1 MWIGQVDM
9 VDRGTKGRRGDVL
22 MSLRRWRAVQG
33 SLVVVGLVACAFAA
47 RPAVADFSA
56 GAAVRSITP
65 EKPLPVSGGMGVPNP
80 STKALGQLTAR
91 VAVVKQGDTCVA
103 FVGLDLL
110 GFPSV
115 LGDRVRRM
123 VSEIP
128 AENVLIGSTH
138 THSAPDCYAFPLPQ
152 MPQGHTAD
160 LAYVDFVVRQTADA
174 IKAAYKSLEPATLK
188 VGTDEAA
195 ERIAYN
201 YYAPALYDRRMDVLQ
216 ACDANGEPIFTLVN
230 YAIHPEVL
238 GAGQGVMSPDCI
250 GPMAEKIEAKVGGV
264 AVFMNGAQ
272 GGMVTADNRLLDTPS
287 NPVTANWED
296 ANTWEECER
305 IGSLMADEALRIIG
319 TADVQPNPALTC
331 ARRVV
336 SIPVESEELWAV
348 VQFSPLNYPRDTE
361 TRTVPV
367 SINLVNLGTAQIATI
382 PGEAL
387 PNIGFY
393 LKRKMRGEHNLLFGL
408 TNDAFGYILTKVDY
422 QSFPRYD
429 YISRVC
435 TGEMTGEILIEE
447 ILEMVEESP
456 SPSVKN
462 PE

>member
-1 MWIGQVDM
+1 MISSSSRLVCG
-9 VDRGTKGRRGDVL
+9 
-22 MSLRRWRAVQG
+22 
-33 SLVVVGLVACAFAA
+33 LVVVALLLVLSQ
-47 RPAVADFSA
+47 PADAEFQA
-56 GAAVRSITP
+56 GGAVRSITP

-80 STKALGQLTAR
+80 STKALGELTAR

-115 LGDRVRRM
+115 LCDRVRAM
-123 VSEIP
+123 VPAIP
-128 AENVLIGSTH
+128 PEQILIGSTH
-138 THSAPDCYAFPLPQ
+138 THSAPDCYAFPVPE
-152 MPQGHTAD
+152 MPEGHTANFD
-160 LAYVDFVVRQTADA
+160 YIDFVVQQTAEA
-174 IKAAYKSLEPATLK
+174 IQAAYDSLEPAALK

-216 ACDANGEPIFTLVN
+216 AVAASGQPIFTLVN

-250 GPMAEKIEAKVGGV
+250 GPMATRLEEQLGGV

-272 GGMVTADNRLLDTPS
+272 GGMVTADNRLLDQPS
-287 NPVTANWED
+287 NPVSANWED

-305 IGSLMADEALRIIG
+305 IGHLMADEAMRIIG
-319 TADVQPNPALTC
+319 AAKTQTSPALFCT
-331 ARRVV
+331 RRTI
-336 SIPVESEELWAV
+336 SIPVESEALWGV
-348 VQFSPLNYPRDTE
+348 VMHSPLNYPRDTAS
-361 TRTVPV
+361 RTVPV

-393 LKRKMRGEHNLLFGL
+393 LKRKMTGEHNLLFGL

-435 TGEMTGEILIEE
+435 TGEMTGEILIDT
-447 ILEMVEESP
+447 ILKMVNEAP
-456 SPSVKN
+456 SPSH
-462 PE
+462 EATGE

>member
-1 MWIGQVDM
+1 MISSSSRLVCG
-9 VDRGTKGRRGDVL
+9 
-22 MSLRRWRAVQG
+22 
-33 SLVVVGLVACAFAA
+33 LVVVALLLVLSQ
-47 RPAVADFSA
+47 PADAEFQA
-56 GAAVRSITP
+56 GGAVRSITP

-80 STKALGQLTAR
+80 STKALGELTAR

-115 LGDRVRRM
+115 LCDRVRAM
-123 VSEIP
+123 VPAIP
-128 AENVLIGSTH
+128 PEQILIGSTH
-138 THSAPDCYAFPLPQ
+138 THSAPDCYAFPVPE
-152 MPQGHTAD
+152 MPEGHTANFD
-160 LAYVDFVVRQTADA
+160 YIDFVVQQTAEA
-174 IKAAYKSLEPATLK
+174 IQAAYDSLEPAALK

-216 ACDANGEPIFTLVN
+216 AVAGSGQPIFTLVN

-250 GPMAEKIEAKVGGV
+250 GPMATRLEEQLGGV

-272 GGMVTADNRLLDTPS
+272 GGMVTADNRLLDQPS
-287 NPVTANWED
+287 NPVSANWED

-305 IGSLMADEALRIIG
+305 IGHLMADEAMRIIG
-319 TADVQPNPALTC
+319 AAKTQTSPALFCT
-331 ARRVV
+331 RRTI
-336 SIPVESEELWAV
+336 SIPVESEALWGV
-348 VQFSPLNYPRDTE
+348 VMHSPLNYPRDTAS
-361 TRTVPV
+361 RTVPV

-393 LKRKMRGEHNLLFGL
+393 LKRKMTGEHNLLFGL

-435 TGEMTGEILIEE
+435 TGEMTGEILIDT
-447 ILEMVEESP
+447 ILKMVNEAP
-456 SPSVKN
+456 SPSH
-462 PE
+462 EATGE

>member
-1 MWIGQVDM
+1 MISSSSRLVCG
-9 VDRGTKGRRGDVL
+9 
-22 MSLRRWRAVQG
+22 
-33 SLVVVGLVACAFAA
+33 LVVVALLLVLSQ
-47 RPAVADFSA
+47 PADAEFQA
-56 GAAVRSITP
+56 GGAVRSITP

-80 STKALGQLTAR
+80 STKALGELTAR

-115 LGDRVRRM
+115 LCDRVRAM
-123 VSEIP
+123 VPAIP
-128 AENVLIGSTH
+128 PEQILIGSTH
-138 THSAPDCYAFPLPQ
+138 THSAPDCYAFPVPE
-152 MPQGHTAD
+152 MPEGHTANFD
-160 LAYVDFVVRQTADA
+160 YIDFVVQQTAEA
-174 IKAAYKSLEPATLK
+174 IQAAYDSLEPAALK

-216 ACDANGEPIFTLVN
+216 AVAGSGQPIFTLVN

-250 GPMAEKIEAKVGGV
+250 GPMATRLEEQLGGV

-272 GGMVTADNRLLDTPS
+272 GGMVTADNRLLDQPS
-287 NPVTANWED
+287 NPVNANWED

-305 IGSLMADEALRIIG
+305 IGHLMADEAMRIIG
-319 TADVQPNPALTC
+319 AAKTQTRPALFCT
-331 ARRVV
+331 RRTI
-336 SIPVESEELWAV
+336 SIPVESEALWGV
-348 VQFSPLNYPRDTE
+348 VMHSPLNYPRDTAS
-361 TRTVPV
+361 RTVPV

-393 LKRKMRGEHNLLFGL
+393 LKRKMTGEHNLLFGL

-435 TGEMTGEILIEE
+435 TGEMTGEILIDT
-447 ILEMVEESP
+447 ILKMVNEAP
-456 SPSVKN
+456 SPSH
-462 PE
+462 EATGE

>member
-1 MWIGQVDM
+1 
-9 VDRGTKGRRGDVL
+9 
-22 MSLRRWRAVQG
+22 MSLRGMRWMSAFVMLACVVSG
-33 SLVVVGLVACAFAA
+33 STRL
-47 RPAVADFSA
+47 AVADFQA
-56 GAAVRSITP
+56 GGAVRSITP

-80 STKALGQLTAR
+80 ATKALGTLTAR
-91 VAVVKQGDTCVA
+91 AAVVKQGDTCVA

-110 GFPSV
+110 GFPGV
-115 LGDRVRRM
+115 LCDRVRAM
-123 VSEIP
+123 VPDIP
-128 AENVLIGSTH
+128 PENILIGSTH
-138 THSAPDCYAFPLPQ
+138 THSAPDCYAFPVPQ

-160 LAYVDFVVRQTADA
+160 LEYVDFVVKQTAEA
-174 IKAAYKSLEPATLK
+174 LQAAYDAVEPASLK
-188 VGTDEAA
+188 VATDEAA

-201 YYAPALYDRRMDVLQ
+201 YYAPALYDRRMSVIQ
-216 ACDANGEPIFTLVN
+216 AASLDGSPIFTLVN

-250 GPMAEKIEAKVGGV
+250 GPLVERLEKQAGGV

-272 GGMVTADNRLLDTPS
+272 GGMVTADNRLLDQPS

-305 IGSLMADEALRIIG
+305 IGHLMADEALRIIA
-319 TADVQPNPALTC
+319 TAKPQQAPALFCT
-331 ARRVV
+331 RRTL
-336 SIPVESEELWAV
+336 SIPVESDTLWGV
-348 VQFSPLNYPRDTE
+348 VQHSPLNYPRSEGD
-361 TRTVPV
+361 RTVPV
-367 SINLVNLGTAQIATI
+367 SINLVTLGNAQIATI

-429 YISRVC
+429 YVSRVC
-435 TGEMTGEILIEE
+435 TGEMTGEILIET
-447 ILEMVEESP
+447 ILDLVDETP
-456 SPSVKN
+456 RAAGTK
-462 PE
+462 

>member
-1 MWIGQVDM
+1 MTQ
-9 VDRGTKGRRGDVL
+9 RHR
-22 MSLRRWRAVQG
+22 RAVSTTLG
-33 SLVVVGLVACAFAA
+33 FAILLACACVARRADAEFA
-47 RPAVADFSA
+47 A

-80 STKALGQLTAR
+80 STKALGELTAR
-91 VAVVKQGDTCVA
+91 VAVVQQGETCVA

-115 LGDRVRRM
+115 LADRVRAM
-123 VSEIP
+123 VPALP
-128 AENVLIGSTH
+128 AEHVLIGSTH

-152 MPQGHTAD
+152 MPNGHTANLD
-160 LAYVDFVVRQTADA
+160 YIDFVVEQTAA
-174 IKAAYKSLEPATLK
+174 ALQAAYDALEPATLK
-188 VGTDEAA
+188 LGTDKAA

-201 YYAPALYDRRMDVLQ
+201 YYAPALYDRRMDVMQ
-216 ACDANGEPIFTLVN
+216 ACRPDGSPIFTLVN

-250 GPMAEKIEAKVGGV
+250 GPMAVRLEEQLGGV

-272 GGMVTADNRLLDTPS
+272 GGMITADNRLLDQPS

-296 ANTWEECER
+296 ANTWDECER
-305 IGSLMADEALRIIG
+305 IGHLMADEAMRIIG
-319 TADVQPNPALTC
+319 TAEPDADPALFCT
-331 ARRVV
+331 RRTV

-348 VQFSPLNYPRDTE
+348 VQHSPLNYPHDVA
-361 TRTVPV
+361 TRSVPV
-367 SINLVNLGTAQIATI
+367 AINLVNIGSAQIATI

-393 LKRKMRGEHNLLFGL
+393 LKRKMRGKHNLLFGL

-422 QSFPRYD
+422 QSFERYD

-456 SPSVKN
+456 SP
-462 PE
+462 

>member
-1 MWIGQVDM
+1 MISSSSRLVCG
-9 VDRGTKGRRGDVL
+9 
-22 MSLRRWRAVQG
+22 
-33 SLVVVGLVACAFAA
+33 LVVVALLLVLSQ
-47 RPAVADFSA
+47 PADAEFQA
-56 GAAVRSITP
+56 GGAVRSITP

-80 STKALGQLTAR
+80 STKALGELTAR

-115 LGDRVRRM
+115 LCDRVRAM
-123 VSEIP
+123 VPAIP
-128 AENVLIGSTH
+128 PEQILIGSTH
-138 THSAPDCYAFPLPQ
+138 THSAPDCYAFPVPE
-152 MPQGHTAD
+152 MPEGHTANFD
-160 LAYVDFVVRQTADA
+160 YIDFVVQQTAEA
-174 IKAAYKSLEPATLK
+174 IQAAYDSLEPAALK

-216 ACDANGEPIFTLVN
+216 AVAGSGQPIFTLVN

-250 GPMAEKIEAKVGGV
+250 GPMATRLEEQLGGV

-272 GGMVTADNRLLDTPS
+272 GGMVTADNRLLDQPS
-287 NPVTANWED
+287 NPVSANWED

-305 IGSLMADEALRIIG
+305 IGHLMADEAMRIIG
-319 TADVQPNPALTC
+319 AAKTQTSPALFCT
-331 ARRVV
+331 RRTI
-336 SIPVESEELWAV
+336 SIPVESEALWGV
-348 VQFSPLNYPRDTE
+348 VMHSPLNYPRDTAS
-361 TRTVPV
+361 RTVPV

-393 LKRKMRGEHNLLFGL
+393 LKRKMTGEHNLLFGL

-435 TGEMTGEILIEE
+435 TGEMTGEILIDT
-447 ILEMVEESP
+447 ILKMVNEAP
-456 SPSVKN
+456 SPSHDATG
-462 PE
+462 E

>member
-1 MWIGQVDM
+1 MGSISSRLIG
-9 VDRGTKGRRGDVL
+9 G
-22 MSLRRWRAVQG
+22 
-33 SLVVVGLVACAFAA
+33 LVVVALLAA
-47 RPAVADFSA
+47 ASRPAHAEFQA
-56 GAAVRSITP
+56 GGAVRSITP

-80 STKALGQLTAR
+80 STRALGELTAR

-115 LGDRVRRM
+115 LCDRVRAM
-123 VSEIP
+123 VPAIP
-128 AENVLIGSTH
+128 PEQILIGSTH
-138 THSAPDCYAFPLPQ
+138 THSAPDCYAFPVPE
-152 MPQGHTAD
+152 MPEGHTANFD
-160 LAYVDFVVRQTADA
+160 YIDFVVKQTAEA
-174 IKAAYKSLEPATLK
+174 LQAAYDSLEPATLK

-216 ACDANGEPIFTLVN
+216 AVAANGKPIFTLVN

-250 GPMAEKIEAKVGGV
+250 GPMATRLEAEIGGV

-272 GGMVTADNRLLDTPS
+272 GGMVTADNRLLEQPS
-287 NPVTANWED
+287 NPVNANWED

-305 IGSLMADEALRIIG
+305 IGHLMADEAMRII
-319 TADVQPNPALTC
+319 AAAKVQASPALFCT
-331 ARRVV
+331 RRTISV
-336 SIPVESEELWAV
+336 PVESDALWGV
-348 VQFSPLNYPRDTE
+348 VEHSPLNYPRDAAN
-361 TRTVPV
+361 RTVPV

-393 LKRKMRGEHNLLFGL
+393 LKRKMKGEHNLLFGL

-435 TGEMTGEILIEE
+435 TGEMTGEILIEA
-447 ILEMVEESP
+447 ILEMVNEAP
-456 SPSVKN
+456 SPGH
-462 PE
+462 

>member
-1 MWIGQVDM
+1 MISSSSRLVCG
-9 VDRGTKGRRGDVL
+9 
-22 MSLRRWRAVQG
+22 
-33 SLVVVGLVACAFAA
+33 LVVVALLLVLSQ
-47 RPAVADFSA
+47 PADAEFQA
-56 GAAVRSITP
+56 GGAVRSITP

-80 STKALGQLTAR
+80 STKALGELTAR

-115 LGDRVRRM
+115 LCDRVRAM
-123 VSEIP
+123 VPAIP
-128 AENVLIGSTH
+128 PEQILIGSTH
-138 THSAPDCYAFPLPQ
+138 THSAPDCYAFPVPE
-152 MPQGHTAD
+152 MPEGHTANFD
-160 LAYVDFVVRQTADA
+160 YIDFVVQQTAEA
-174 IKAAYKSLEPATLK
+174 IQAAYDSLEPAALK

-216 ACDANGEPIFTLVN
+216 AVAGSGQPIFTLVN

-250 GPMAEKIEAKVGGV
+250 GPMATRLEEQLGGV

-272 GGMVTADNRLLDTPS
+272 GGMVTADNRLLDQPS
-287 NPVTANWED
+287 NPVNANWED

-305 IGSLMADEALRIIG
+305 IGHLMADEAMRIIG
-319 TADVQPNPALTC
+319 AAKTQTSPALFCT
-331 ARRVV
+331 RRTI
-336 SIPVESEELWAV
+336 SIPVESEALWGV
-348 VQFSPLNYPRDTE
+348 VMHSPLNYPRDTAS
-361 TRTVPV
+361 RTVPV

-393 LKRKMRGEHNLLFGL
+393 LKRKMTGEHNLLFGL

-435 TGEMTGEILIEE
+435 TGEMTGEILIDT
-447 ILEMVEESP
+447 ILKMVNEAP
-456 SPSVKN
+456 SPSD
-462 PE
+462 EATGE

>member
-1 MWIGQVDM
+1 MISSSSRLVCG
-9 VDRGTKGRRGDVL
+9 
-22 MSLRRWRAVQG
+22 
-33 SLVVVGLVACAFAA
+33 LVVVALLLVLSQ
-47 RPAVADFSA
+47 PADAEFQA
-56 GAAVRSITP
+56 GGAVRSITP

-80 STKALGQLTAR
+80 STKALGELTAR

-115 LGDRVRRM
+115 LCDRVRAM
-123 VSEIP
+123 VPAIP
-128 AENVLIGSTH
+128 PEQILIGSTH
-138 THSAPDCYAFPLPQ
+138 THSAPDCYAFPVPE
-152 MPQGHTAD
+152 MPEGHTANFD
-160 LAYVDFVVRQTADA
+160 YIDFVVQQTAEA
-174 IKAAYKSLEPATLK
+174 IQAAYDSLEPAALK

-216 ACDANGEPIFTLVN
+216 AVAASGQPIFTLVN

-250 GPMAEKIEAKVGGV
+250 GPMATRLEEQLGGV

-272 GGMVTADNRLLDTPS
+272 GGMVTADNRLLDQPS
-287 NPVTANWED
+287 NPVNANWED

-305 IGSLMADEALRIIG
+305 IGHLMADEAMRIIG
-319 TADVQPNPALTC
+319 AAKTQTSPALFCT
-331 ARRVV
+331 RRTI
-336 SIPVESEELWAV
+336 SIPVESEALWGV
-348 VQFSPLNYPRDTE
+348 VMHSPLNYPRDTAS
-361 TRTVPV
+361 RTVPV

-393 LKRKMRGEHNLLFGL
+393 LKRKMTGEHNLLFGL

-435 TGEMTGEILIEE
+435 TGEMTGEILIDT
-447 ILEMVEESP
+447 ILKMVNEAP
-456 SPSVKN
+456 SPSH
-462 PE
+462 EATGE

>member
-1 MWIGQVDM
+1 MISSSSRLVCG
-9 VDRGTKGRRGDVL
+9 
-22 MSLRRWRAVQG
+22 
-33 SLVVVGLVACAFAA
+33 LVVVALLLVLSQ
-47 RPAVADFSA
+47 PADAEFQE
-56 GAAVRSITP
+56 GGAVRSITP

-80 STKALGQLTAR
+80 STKALGELTAR

-115 LGDRVRRM
+115 LCDRVRAM
-123 VSEIP
+123 VPAIP
-128 AENVLIGSTH
+128 PEQILIGSTH
-138 THSAPDCYAFPLPQ
+138 THSAPDCYAFPVPE
-152 MPQGHTAD
+152 MPEGHTANFD
-160 LAYVDFVVRQTADA
+160 YIDFVVQQTAEA
-174 IKAAYKSLEPATLK
+174 IQAAYDSLEPAALK

-216 ACDANGEPIFTLVN
+216 AVAGSGQPIFTLVN

-250 GPMAEKIEAKVGGV
+250 GPMATRLEEQLGGV

-272 GGMVTADNRLLDTPS
+272 GGMVTADNRLLDQPS
-287 NPVTANWED
+287 NPVNANWED

-305 IGSLMADEALRIIG
+305 IGHLMADEAMRIIG
-319 TADVQPNPALTC
+319 AAKTQTSPALFCT
-331 ARRVV
+331 RRTI
-336 SIPVESEELWAV
+336 SIPVESEALWGV
-348 VQFSPLNYPRDTE
+348 VMHSPLNYPRDTAS
-361 TRTVPV
+361 RTVPV

-393 LKRKMRGEHNLLFGL
+393 LKRKMTGEHNLLFGL

-435 TGEMTGEILIEE
+435 TGEMTGEILIDT
-447 ILEMVEESP
+447 ILKMVNEAP
-456 SPSVKN
+456 SPSH
-462 PE
+462 EATGE